1 MKFHHYLIAIIYP
14 FKRLILFFKKF
25 LFNVEPNE
33 LRVLLYHDI
42 PQEKFNKFYQQLII
56 LKKSWNFISPDEF
69 SKIMDKKKK
78 LKGRNLLLTFDD
90 GYISNSLVAKNI
102 LDPLNIKAIFFVV
115 LDFINIKNKR
125 KAKEYVASNI
135 YPSLKNEDVPNT
147 YYNMNWTNLKE
158 LVNNGHTIGAHT
170 KSHIR
175 LSDIKNHNKL
185 YDEIVMST
193 DIIEKKLNISIKYFA
208 FPFGN
213 KLSFS
218 KDALLIAKK
227 RFDFIFSGLRGDN
240 NNTSKNYVLFRDS
253 INIDF
258 SKFLIGSFLEG
269 NSDFYYKKS
278 KYDMDRWII

>member
-115 LDFINIKNKR
+115 LDFIKIKNKK

-135 YPSLKNEDVPNT
+135 YPSLKYEDVPDA

-170 KSHIR
+170 KSHSR
-175 LSDIKNHNKL
+175 LSDIKNYDKL
-185 YDEIVMST
+185 YDEIVIST